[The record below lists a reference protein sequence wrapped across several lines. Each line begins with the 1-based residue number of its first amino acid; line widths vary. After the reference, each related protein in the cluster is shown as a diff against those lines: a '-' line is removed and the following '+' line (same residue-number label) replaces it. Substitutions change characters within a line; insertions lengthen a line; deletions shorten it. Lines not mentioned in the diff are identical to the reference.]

1 MNAPTGGVFNLL
13 RDELGKAMDMTDGNS
28 FVD

>member
-1 MNAPTGGVFNLL
+1 MNAPTSGVFNLL
-13 RDELGKAMDMTDGNS
+13 RDELGKARDMTDGNS

>member
-1 MNAPTGGVFNLL
+1 MSAPTSRALNLL

-28 FVD
+28 FVN